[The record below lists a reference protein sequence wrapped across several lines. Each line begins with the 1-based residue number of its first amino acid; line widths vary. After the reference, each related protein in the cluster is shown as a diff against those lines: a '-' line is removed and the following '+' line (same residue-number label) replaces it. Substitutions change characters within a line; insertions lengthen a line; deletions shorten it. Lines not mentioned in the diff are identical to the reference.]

1 MKDLSERLQHTR
13 SAAEWVVSLP
23 TLALLVLVLLI
34 GTGELVHSRFLQIG
48 QALFGDKIQQV
59 QYYALRL
66 APKPPACDANTD
78 VEAEIA
84 RWKRT
89 SPAPASSDPVDQLVS
104 NPPMSEAAM
113 RQSLTSS
120 LALCK
125 ARHEQYRHLQASTT
139 DEVRVFRAIEQGFF
153 ALFHFGTEHRT
164 MIVLLLMSLTLLIT
178 SVSYQHISLVAPK
191 FQRDYRVQAGS
202 TLLASALL
210 LWSSVRYLQISLDS
224 GVTVDHPEHHLAW
237 IALFSAMLVV
247 SAFQLRVPP
256 PLHRTQGLGSWGH
269 ALQTVPL
276 GSAMT
281 LLAGSYY
288 LLKGHPSGLAIYVS
302 ALTEIP
308 SITLHLGLFIW
319 CGMLFKQSR
328 MIDLFMNVLRPWQLS
343 PETLTY
349 LILLA
354 AAVPTAYT
362 GGSGAFVMAAGAII
376 YHEIRAVGGS
386 RQYALGATAMSG
398 SLGVVISPSLVVMSI
413 VAVNNEVT
421 SAELFH
427 WGTWVFLLTSTLFF
441 LASHWRRPARAP
453 QAESRAQPQS
463 AWLALKA
470 MSREVP
476 PLLSQA
482 ALVMAVLGLY
492 RTVLNTELTETSAA
506 LIMPVLMLLV
516 VAFDQLMRSQGIGP
530 DPRQKA
536 HVMRREDSFQASVR
550 VATSETVGHL
560 GGYIYLIL
568 LSQALGGVIERA
580 DLVSLAPS
588 HFDSTYLA
596 MGFLTLSLVLLG
608 MVMEP
613 LGAIPLVS
621 SALAP
626 VAYANGVHPVHF
638 WMLVLVAF
646 ELGYLLPPVA
656 LNQLLAR
663 QVVGPERMDKADA
676 EVAHQSFYRR
686 HERWWLPGG
695 VMAVSLLLVAFVPLI
710 ATDWPW
716 LHTLLQGLSP
726 DLR

>member
-1 MKDLSERLQHTR
+1 MKERTERLQTTR
-13 SAAEWVVSLP
+13 SAAEWAVSLP

-48 QALFGDKIQQV
+48 QALFGDHIQQV
-59 QYYALRL
+59 EYYALRL
-66 APKPPACDANTD
+66 SPKPPACDPNMNI
-78 VEAEIA
+78 EAEVQ
-84 RWKRT
+84 RWHQ
-89 SPAPASSDPVDQLVS
+89 SPPGPASSDPVDQLVLE
-104 NPPMSEAAM
+104 PPMSDAAL
-113 RQSLTSS
+113 RQSLASS

-139 DEVRVFRAIEQGFF
+139 DEVRVFRAIEQRFF
-153 ALFHFGTEHRT
+153 ALFQFGSEHRT
-164 MIVLLLMSLTLLIT
+164 MIVLLLMALTLLVT
-178 SVSYQHISLVAPK
+178 SVSHQHISLVAPR
-191 FQRDYRVQAGS
+191 FQRDFRLQAGS
-202 TLLASALL
+202 TLLASSLL
-210 LWSSVRYLQISLDS
+210 LWSSVRYFQISLDS
-224 GVTVDHPEHHLAW
+224 SVAVDHPEHHLAW

-247 SAFQLRVPP
+247 SAWQLRAPP
-256 PLHRTQGLGSWGH
+256 ALERTLGKGSWGH

-281 LLAGSYY
+281 LVAGSYY
-288 LLKGHPSGLAIYVS
+288 LIKGHPAGLAIYVS

-328 MIDLFMNVLRPWQLS
+328 MIDLFMNLLRPWQLS

-349 LILLA
+349 FVLLA

-427 WGTWVFLLTSTLFF
+427 WGNWVFLLSSTLFF
-441 LASHWRRPARAP
+441 LASQWRKPSRPTP
-453 QAESRAQPQS
+453 S
-463 AWLALKA
+463 AWPDPLAALRA
-470 MSREVP
+470 MLREVP

-492 RTVLNTELTETSAA
+492 RTVLHTELTETSAA

-530 DPRQKA
+530 DPRQMA
-536 HVMRREDSFQASVR
+536 HAMRRENSFRASVR
-550 VATSETVGHL
+550 VATSETVVHL

-568 LSQALGGVIERA
+568 LSQAVGGVIERSE
-580 DLVSLAPS
+580 LVSMAPQ
-588 HFDSTYLA
+588 HFGSAYST
-596 MGFLTLSLVLLG
+596 MGFLTLALVVLG
-608 MVMEP
+608 MFMEP

-626 VAYANGVHPVHF
+626 LAYANGIDPVHF

-663 QVVGPERMDKADA
+663 QVVGPERTDKADA
-676 EVAHQSFYRR
+676 EVAGQSFYRR

-695 VMAVSLLLVAFVPLI
+695 VMALSLLLVAFVPLM
-710 ATDWPW
+710 ANDWPW
-716 LHTLLQGLSP
+716 LRAFAQAWLQ
-726 DLR
+726 

>member
-1 MKDLSERLQHTR
+1 MMRPSTSPLERLQQTR
-13 SAAEWVVSLP
+13 SAAEWMVSLP

-66 APKPPACDANTD
+66 SPKPPACDPHMNI
-78 VEAEIA
+78 EAEVA
-84 RWKRT
+84 RWRT
-89 SPAPASSDPVDQLVS
+89 QAPAPRSSDPVDLLVTA
-104 NPPMSEAAM
+104 PQVPEAAL
-113 RQSLTSS
+113 RQSLVSS
-120 LALCK
+120 LAQCQ
-125 ARHEQYRHLQASTT
+125 ARHQQYQHLQASTT
-139 DEVRVFRAIEQGFF
+139 NEVRAFRATEQAFF
-153 ALFHFGTEHRT
+153 SLFQFGSEHRT
-164 MIVLLLMSLTLLIT
+164 MIVLLLMALTLLVT
-178 SVSYQHISLVAPK
+178 SVSHQHITLVAPK
-191 FQRDYRVQAGS
+191 FQRDYRVQAGG
-202 TLLASALL
+202 TLLASGML
-210 LWSSVRYLQISLDS
+210 LWSSVRYLQISMDS
-224 GVTVDHPEHHLAW
+224 SVPVSHPEHHLAW
-237 IALFSAMLVV
+237 VALFSALFVV
-247 SAFQLRVPP
+247 SAWQLRVPP
-256 PLHRTQGLGSWGH
+256 PLAHTQGLGRWGH
-269 ALQTVPL
+269 ALKTLPL

-281 LLAGSYY
+281 LVAGSYY
-288 LLKGHPSGLAIYVS
+288 FIKGHPAGLAIYVS
-302 ALTEIP
+302 ALTEVP
-308 SITLHLGLFIW
+308 SITLHLALFIW

-328 MIDLFMNVLRPWQLS
+328 MIDLFMNLLRPWQLS

-349 LILLA
+349 LVLLA

-421 SAELFH
+421 SNELFH
-427 WGTWVFLLTSTLFF
+427 WGNWVFVLTSTLFF
-441 LASHWRRPARAP
+441 LASQWRRPARPP
-453 QAESRAQPQS
+453 QAP
-463 AWLALKA
+463 AWPKPLAALTA
-470 MSREVP
+470 SLREVP

-530 DPRQKA
+530 DPRQMA
-536 HVMRREDSFQASVR
+536 HAMRRENSFRASVR
-550 VATSETVGHL
+550 VATSETVVHL

-580 DLVSLAPS
+580 EVMSWMPA
-588 HFDSTYLA
+588 HFGSPYGA
-596 MGFLTLSLVLLG
+596 MAFLMAALVLLG
-608 MVMEP
+608 MFLEP

-621 SALAP
+621 GALAP
-626 VAYANGVHPVHF
+626 LAYANGVQPVHF
-638 WMLVLVAF
+638 WMVVLVAF

-663 QVVGPERMDKADA
+663 QVVGPDRTDKADA
-676 EVAHQSFYRR
+676 EVAHQSVYRR
-686 HERWWLPGG
+686 HERWLLPGG
-695 VMAVSLLLVAFVPLI
+695 VMALSMVLVAFVPLL
-710 ATDWPW
+710 TKDWPW
-716 LHTLLQGLSP
+716 LHAVVQHWLP
-726 DLR
+726 